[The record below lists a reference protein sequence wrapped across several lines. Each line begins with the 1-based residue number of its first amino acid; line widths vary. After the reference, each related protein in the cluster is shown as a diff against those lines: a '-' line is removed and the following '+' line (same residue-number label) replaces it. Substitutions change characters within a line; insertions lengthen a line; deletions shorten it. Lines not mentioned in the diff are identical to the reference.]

1 MKKYLMIVTSLA
13 CGLHMTYAASAAN
26 LSPYQ
31 YNPKQPPVEI
41 DLSALDEVEA
51 QQKPAAP
58 ASAGNAEVSPPMA
71 LTPPAAAP
79 QQLEQ
84 QPAQEAAEI
93 PAASAPAD
101 PTETFLDKIMANHLP
116 PGTKKK
122 PVKAPASVTP
132 PAPVRKP
139 AVPVAEAPAEVKPA
153 AEPAPTAA
161 VETPKTEEK
170 PAEAQA
176 APEAPAAEI
185 KPAAEP
191 APVAAAEAPKTEEN
205 PAEAQTAPE
214 TPAEAKPSEEKP
226 AGPVVRER
234 RRKTSETAAPAQ
246 AEMAVAFD
254 KTSSELSPAA
264 QKDLDAIITKIKDM
278 PDQRIQL
285 VAHATGADGNP
296 SDARR
301 MSLSRGLMVR
311 SYLMEKGISPSRL
324 DVRALGAEG
333 DTPPSDQVELV
344 FVK

>member
-13 CGLHMTYAASAAN
+13 CGLHMTCAASAAN

-51 QQKPAAP
+51 QQKPAAAAP
-58 ASAGNAEVSPPMA
+58 AGNAEVSQPMA

-79 QQLEQ
+79 QQEQ
-84 QPAQEAAEI
+84 QPAEEAAET

-101 PTETFLDKIMANHLP
+101 STEAFLDKIMANHLP

-122 PVKAPASVTP
+122 TVKAPASVTP

-139 AVPVAEAPAEVKPA
+139 AVP
-153 AEPAPTAA
+153 AA
-161 VETPKTEEK
+161 VEAPKAAEK

-176 APEAPAAEI
+176 APEAEAPAEA

-191 APVAAAEAPKTEEN
+191 APADVVEAPKTEEK
-205 PAEAQTAPE
+205 PAEAQTTPE
-214 TPAEAKPSEEKP
+214 TPAEAKPAEEKP

-234 RRKTSETAAPAQ
+234 RRKTSEADAPAQ
-246 AEMAVAFD
+246 AEMTIAFD

-264 QKDLDAIITKIKDM
+264 QKDLDAVIAKIKDM
-278 PDQRIQL
+278 PDLRIQL
-285 VAHATGADGNP
+285 RAYATNDDGNP
-296 SDARR
+296 SNARR

-311 SYLMEKGISPSRL
+311 SYLTEKGISPSRL

-333 DTPPSDQVELV
+333 DAPPSDQVELV